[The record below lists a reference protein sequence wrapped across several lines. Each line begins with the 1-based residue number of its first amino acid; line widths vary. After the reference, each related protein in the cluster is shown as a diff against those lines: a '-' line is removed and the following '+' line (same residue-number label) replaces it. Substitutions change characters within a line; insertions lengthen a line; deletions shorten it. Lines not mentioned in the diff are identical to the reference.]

1 MSEYIKRMDTFS
13 DEMCEGIDCGVCP
26 FYNKAGEND
35 CQVVAFLRSIPAA
48 DVRPVVRGRWIE
60 TKTGFHCSAC
70 KAKAKGTKDGALL
83 SNFCPNCGADMREE
97 S

>member
-1 MSEYIKRMDTFS
+1 MGMAEYIKRVDTFS

-48 DVRPVVRGRWIE
+48 DVRPVVY
-60 TKTGFHCSAC
+60 C
-70 KAKAKGTKDGALL
+70 KDCRHRDPEDGKCDAGAVERAGCVFPVGD
-83 SNFCPNCGADMREE
+83 NYFCAYGER
-97 S
+97 

>member
-1 MSEYIKRMDTFS
+1 MAEYIKRMDTFS

-48 DVRPVVRGRWIE
+48 DVRPVVLCRDCKRYGGRPWENNENGICTRTDFGVGE
-60 TKTGFHCSAC
+60 DDFCSYGE
-70 KAKAKGTKDGALL
+70 K
-83 SNFCPNCGADMREE
+83 REE